1 MAHQWRNVCKED
13 GTFLHRTEEGIPDVT
28 SEYAQWGGISYNL
41 QEADN
46 YMLNASIGF
55 WNENKPRTGFH
66 STLYTRE
73 YPELAT
79 ERLDFAHNRNSRPWF
94 DIYFQKELKEAVSGI
109 ERCRNIYRQS

>member
-1 MAHQWRNVCKED
+1 
-13 GTFLHRTEEGIPDVT
+13 
-28 SEYAQWGGISYNL
+28 
-41 QEADN
+41 
-46 YMLNASIGF
+46 MLNASVGF

-94 DIYFQKELKEAVSGI
+94 DIYFQKELKRS
-109 ERCRNIYRQS
+109 SFWH